1 MYLAGI
7 KKKSSQAEKKNR
19 LPILRIRNGK
29 NRFWRFRLVETDF
42 ANLFP
47 LSSCSF
53 CFFFF
58 FFFFTIE
65 TRRHAS
71 TPIILFVVVPQ
82 QKGEQK
88 CSVTKIDNAMRRF
101 LYAHQRNSS
110 IDKTCRVWWKYVAR
124 VIWKS
129 RELFFFRGKKL
140 KLRRN

>member
-1 MYLAGI
+1 MAKIAFDVSVWWKQTLQTC
-7 KKKSSQAEKKNR
+7 SLFQAV
-19 LPILRIRNGK
+19 PS
-29 NRFWRFRLVETDF
+29 
-42 ANLFP
+42 A
-47 LSSCSF
+47 
-53 CFFFF
+53 FFF

-110 IDKTCRVWWKYVAR
+110 IDKTCRVW
-124 VIWKS
+124 
-129 RELFFFRGKKL
+129 
-140 KLRRN
+140 